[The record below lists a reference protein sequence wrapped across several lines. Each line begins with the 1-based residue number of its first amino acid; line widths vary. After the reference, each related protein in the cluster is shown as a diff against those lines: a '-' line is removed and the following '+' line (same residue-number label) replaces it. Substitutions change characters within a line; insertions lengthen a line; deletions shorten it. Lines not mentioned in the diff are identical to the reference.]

1 MKRVKIYRVE
11 NLKGHGMYCGGS
23 EAGMQMFETRAHP
36 DPRGDSLLCYKLE
49 DWCGTD
55 SILSNH
61 YFGFGSMQQ
70 LLRWVYKKSWQEDLH
85 ESGYKVSVFYA
96 TGMVGNTQAVFDKNT
111 REETIETVSLLNVQ
125 GYQG

>member
-1 MKRVKIYRVE
+1 
-11 NLKGHGMYCGGS
+11 
-23 EAGMQMFETRAHP
+23 
-36 DPRGDSLLCYKLE
+36 
-49 DWCGTD
+49 
-55 SILSNH
+55 
-61 YFGFGSMQQ
+61 MQQ

-111 REETIETVSLLNVQ
+111 REETIETVSLLDAQ